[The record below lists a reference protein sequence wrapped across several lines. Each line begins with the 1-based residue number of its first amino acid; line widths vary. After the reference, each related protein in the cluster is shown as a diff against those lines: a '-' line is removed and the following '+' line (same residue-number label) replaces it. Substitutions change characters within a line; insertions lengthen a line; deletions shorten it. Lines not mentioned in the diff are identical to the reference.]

1 MGEGRHTLVV
11 SLFIESQICLNSF
24 QIVRRP
30 IGNHMESSPEK
41 REQIVRRLFTKE
53 TLCSGS
59 LFSLL
64 LFLCLLIIY
73 IIDESQF
80 TVIFAKTGMMHI
92 CQ

>member
-1 MGEGRHTLVV
+1 M
-11 SLFIESQICLNSF
+11 SQF

-64 LFLCLLIIY
+64 LAVFMY
-73 IIDESQF
+73 FDNY
-80 TVIFAKTGMMHI
+80 
-92 CQ
+92 